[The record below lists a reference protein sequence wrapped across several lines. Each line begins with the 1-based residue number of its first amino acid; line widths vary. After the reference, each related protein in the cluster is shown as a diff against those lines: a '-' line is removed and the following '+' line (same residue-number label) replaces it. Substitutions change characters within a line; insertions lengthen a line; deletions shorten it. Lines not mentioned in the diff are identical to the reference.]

1 VKPLKGLVLPFGGA
15 FLVFYQY
22 QKASPRQTE
31 ISTLKSYNGL
41 GGQNKFLSKE
51 GDITKQHPDG
61 RIDWQIIVIFFVV
74 ALACSCA
81 TMPVTKETAYDPPS
95 GQGPIVILLSGASG
109 PDNYRSYAAEVARLG
124 YYAVLLDG
132 NDFHPKY
139 GKSAAN
145 DLRRVI
151 ERAQSSAKA
160 LPGKAAVIGFSRG
173 GGGALTYAARM
184 PDLVSAVVTYY
195 PSTREVSDMRGFT
208 AQFQVPILILA
219 GEKDTY
225 RNCCLI
231 ESMRAMEAAAKGGGT
246 PFELVVYPKA
256 HHGFNLGTSH
266 NYRAGD
272 AADAWQR
279 TTRMLSQYQPLR

>member
-1 VKPLKGLVLPFGGA
+1 M
-15 FLVFYQY
+15 
-22 QKASPRQTE
+22 
-31 ISTLKSYNGL
+31 
-41 GGQNKFLSKE
+41 
-51 GDITKQHPDG
+51 
-61 RIDWQIIVIFFVV
+61 DWRIIVISFVV
-74 ALACSCA
+74 ALACACA

-95 GQGPIVILLSGASG
+95 ERGPIVILLSGASG
-109 PDNYRSYAAEVARLG
+109 PANYRSYAAEVARLG

-132 NDFHPKY
+132 NDFQPKY
-139 GKSAAN
+139 GKSAAD

-195 PSTREVSDMRGFT
+195 PSTREVSDMRSFT
-208 AQFQVPILILA
+208 AQFQVPVLVLA
-219 GEKDTY
+219 GERDRY
-225 RNCCLI
+225 HNCCLI
-231 ESMRAMEAAAKGGGT
+231 ESMRAMEAAVKGGGA
-246 PFELVVYPKA
+246 PFELVVYPNA
-256 HHGFNLGTSH
+256 HHGFNLETGST
-266 NYRAGD
+266 YRPGD